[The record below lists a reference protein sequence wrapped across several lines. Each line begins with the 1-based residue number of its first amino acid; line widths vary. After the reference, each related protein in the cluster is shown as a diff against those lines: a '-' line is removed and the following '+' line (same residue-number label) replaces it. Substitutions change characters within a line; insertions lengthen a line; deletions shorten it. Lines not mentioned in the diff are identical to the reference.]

1 MKHPFKP
8 FILQNS
14 KNMII
19 GTLPPDNIEYYYS
32 NSANTRMWDLLKSIK
47 EKTEIPRN
55 SYLISKDDKQNLL
68 TNLNLSMTDIILEY
82 KREKDSTADKD
93 IIPIKY
99 NNIENIINNTS
110 ITNLLFVYKS
120 ALQWFLHSLD
130 KKAPIK
136 LSKLPPL
143 KNKEYD
149 VIHTILLNQKSVNCI
164 LLPNPLNRGRKG
176 QTLEVKKEIY
186 KKYIEH

>member
-1 MKHPFKP
+1 MKHPFEP

-47 EKTEIPRN
+47 EKTAIQKN
-55 SYLISKDDKQNLL
+55 SYLISKDDKRNLL

-82 KREKDSTADKD
+82 KREKDSTDDKD

-110 ITNLLFVYKS
+110 IKNLLFVYES
-120 ALQWFLHSLD
+120 ALQWFLHSLN

-136 LSKLPPL
+136 LSKLEKL
-143 KNKEYD
+143 ENKKYD
-149 VIHTILLNQKSVNCI
+149 VMYTISLNQKLVNCI

-176 QTLEVKKEIY
+176 ENLEFKKEVY

>member
-47 EKTEIPRN
+47 EERAIQQN

-110 ITNLLFVYKS
+110 IKNLLFVYES
-120 ALQWFLHSLD
+120 ALQWFLHSLN

-136 LSKLPPL
+136 LSKLQPL
-143 KNKEYD
+143 KNKKYD
-149 VIHTILLNQKSVNCI
+149 VMHTTLLNQKSVNCI

-176 QTLEVKKEIY
+176 ENLEFKKEVY

>member
-47 EKTEIPRN
+47 EERAIQQN

-110 ITNLLFVYKS
+110 IKNLLFVYES
-120 ALQWFLHSLD
+120 ALQWFLHSLN

-143 KNKEYD
+143 KNKKYD
-149 VIHTILLNQKSVNCI
+149 VMHTTLLNQKSVNCI

-176 QTLEVKKEIY
+176 ENLEFKKEVY